1 MFTSTTL
8 IKVMVDYSTIAFIQ
22 SFVRFPCEVGYP
34 KFLSV
39 DKESQL
45 VTRCDSMKLT
55 YTVIK
60 HKLHKD
66 SMVEFNSLSVSKR
79 REWMW

>member
-8 IKVMVDYSTIAFIQ
+8 IKVMVDYSTMAFIQ
-22 SFVRFPCEVGYP
+22 SLVRFSCEVGYP
-34 KFLSV
+34 KFLSL
-39 DKESQL
+39 DKESRL
-45 VTRCDSMKLT
+45 VKRCDSMKLT

-66 SMVEFNSLSVSKR
+66 SMIEFNSLSVSKR